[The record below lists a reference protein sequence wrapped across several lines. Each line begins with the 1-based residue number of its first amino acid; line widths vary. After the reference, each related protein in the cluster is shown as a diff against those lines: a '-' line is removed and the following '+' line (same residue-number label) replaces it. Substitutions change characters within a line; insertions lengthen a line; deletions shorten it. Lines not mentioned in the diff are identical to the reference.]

1 MSAGVREYWLI
12 DPDKKIVIV
21 YDFEHEEYPAIYGFD
36 SRVPVHIWEK
46 KCEINFREIYEYIRF
61 LYEK

>member
-1 MSAGVREYWLI
+1 MI